1 MHIKKPSVNS
11 ITSSMVSAIG
21 FSPRLQ
27 VRLPHSVSPA
37 FLQQTTIIT
46 WLYYIISC
54 YSSLLVTRLY
64 CYKTKTASITDVV
77 DNVAFVPF
85 SSSCKNTLIFCE
97 IQAEKKRIFAFIGW
111 NRRPVNPEKKKLKEK
126 NLLLLQRLREVQAM
140 SLNEG

>member
-1 MHIKKPSVNS
+1 MHIKTPSVNS

-21 FSPRLQ
+21 FSPRLE

-46 WLYYIISC
+46 RLHP
-54 YSSLLVTRLY
+54 SLLVTRLY
-64 CYKTKTASITDVV
+64 CYKTKTANITDVV

-85 SSSCKNTLIFCE
+85 SRSCKNTLIFCE

-126 NLLLLQRLREVQAM
+126 NLLLLQRIREKCRQ
-140 SLNEG
+140 